1 MQKSLARKR
10 AVKAA
15 KRQPRSVGR
24 SLLPPDD
31 VGRVRGGR
39 GRRRRCPPPRARC
52 SSRIPYCVS
61 QLLHNFFGL
70 GVSESASAVARPSSR
85 SLFCQPEV
93 QGCLTCFCFV
103 VNRCITGS
111 KQNGMSNYLRFQS
124 LGIILQR
131 YFYASS
137 SFFSSS

>member
-1 MQKSLARKR
+1 MRESLARKW

-24 SLLPPDD
+24 SLLPPDE

-85 SLFCQPEV
+85 SLFCQGRYRAVSQAFALSSIGALRDPIKMER
-93 QGCLTCFCFV
+93 QTTCDSNHLAELCEEDFCKF
-103 VNRCITGS
+103 
-111 KQNGMSNYLRFQS
+111 F
-124 LGIILQR
+124 II
-131 YFYASS
+131 
-137 SFFSSS
+137 SFS